1 MQYGYFDTQ
10 NREYVI
16 TRPDTPAP
24 WANYLGSTEYGA
36 IISGNAGG
44 YSFAGSGAN
53 GRILR
58 YRFNSFDQPGRYIYL
73 RDQESGDFWSVSW
86 MPVRKPLERFCSVC
100 RHGMGYTVI
109 TGDYAEIHAETAY
122 YVPVHG
128 RHEVWRLTVRN
139 DSARPRH
146 LMAAG
151 FAELTSE
158 PNYEQDLVNLQYSQF
173 ITGTELLG
181 HGVRQVINGNM
192 IPGNT
197 VDGKVPSARLFAME
211 GAEISGWCG
220 DRDAFLG
227 PCRDY
232 SAPIAIETGRLGNV
246 GNYGGNSC
254 GAIAA
259 ELTLAPGEERTLV
272 FLLGLEQDYGSME
285 ALCAPYENPAGRC
298 KEELA
303 ALRSLWEARLSGL
316 QVRTPSPEF
325 NEMVNTWNAY
335 QCYITFL
342 WSRAASF
349 QYCGM
354 RNGYGY
360 RDTVQDIQG
369 ILHLDPA
376 LGRERLVFMLSA
388 QMHHGAGLPLVKY
401 SHTPGAEDGPE
412 SDAYVRETGHPSYR
426 ADDALWLF
434 PTVYKYVCETGDT
447 AFLRQA
453 VPFADRGS
461 GTVFEHLRRALD
473 FSRTHLGIHGLPA
486 GLWADWNDCLR
497 LGEDGASV
505 FVAMQLYGALG
516 IQACFAGLLGED
528 GYAGELQAAR
538 AALGDTIQSLCWDQ
552 DRFIRGFT
560 EDGAVIG
567 GRQDPEASL
576 WLNPQ
581 SWSVISGLATDA
593 QAETALELV
602 ESQLMTGFGAALGK
616 RRHLLPEPGLAHA
629 GGGAGGPRKPGL
641 LPVPGDL
648 PRGHERQGGDPED
661 GTLLPRAVHRGA
673 PEPSFR
679 TKPRPLA
686 HRHRIYRHGG
696 VCGGNPRTAAGAPG
710 DADLPL
716 RSFRLVP
723 SGTAQAVPGKM
734 AGNSDR
740 KPGWQGERVR
750 LPDPQWGPVPGWP
763 DPGNGP
769 EGGEHGHRSAVTGRI
784 CRQNKSRKR
793 HGDCA
798 PRGRQS
804 PCFA

>member
-602 ESQLMTGFGAALGK
+602 ESQLMTGFGAALMDPPYHACGYDGALMQLYNPSLK
-616 RRHLLPEPGLAHA
+616 ENGGIFSQSQGWLMLAEALAGHGNRAFSLFRATCPAAMNDRAEIRRMEPYCHGQFTEGRLSPHFGRSHVHWLTGTASTVMVGCVEGILGLRPEPLGM
-629 GGGAGGPRKPGL
+629 RIC
-641 LPVPGDL
+641 
-648 PRGHERQGGDPED
+648 
-661 GTLLPRAVHRGA
+661 
-673 PEPSFR
+673 PS
-679 TKPRPLA
+679 
-686 HRHRIYRHGG
+686 
-696 VCGGNPRTAAGAPG
+696 
-710 DADLPL
+710 
-716 RSFRLVP
+716 VP
-723 SGTAQAVPGKM
+723 SGWSHLELRKRFRGKWLEIRIENPDGRESGC
-734 AGNSDR
+734 ACLTLNGVLCPDGLIRETDLKEENTVI
-740 KPGWQGERVR
+740 VR
-750 LPDPQWGPVPGWP
+750 L
-763 DPGNGP
+763 
-769 EGGEHGHRSAVTGRI
+769 
-784 CRQNKSRKR
+784 
-793 HGDCA
+793 
-798 PRGRQS
+798 
-804 PCFA
+804 